1 MRKATLTTAAF
12 CLGLAGLFC
21 SPVQAHYPWLNT
33 DGYCRHLGELPK
45 ITVGF
50 GHRYPLGR
58 FLQQEDLAGMTL
70 LDPAG
75 RVMSLISEN
84 AIEFEPEEGLK
95 EPGVYTVAAQ
105 RKAGFYTKTTE
116 GGKRQS
122 KEGLS
127 NVLKCSRSHM
137 GMKALLTAGDKAGES
152 ALSKN
157 PVGHPLEIIPQAN
170 PAALKAGE
178 YFPVQVLLRGQPYQG
193 KVFAT
198 YMGFSTDKDV
208 FAYAAKTDRDGMGR
222 IRILQ
227 PGIWL
232 IKAEY
237 EEPYADQTVCDVES
251 FSATL
256 TLEVK

>member
-1 MRKATLTTAAF
+1 MRKATFTTAAF

-21 SPVQAHYPWLNT
+21 SPAQAHYPWLNT
-33 DGYCRHLGELPK
+33 DGYSRHLGELPK

-58 FLQQEDLAGMTL
+58 FLQQKDLEGLTL

-75 RVMSLISEN
+75 RAIPLTSEN
-84 AIEFEPEEGLK
+84 SFEFEPEEGLK
-95 EPGVYTVAAQ
+95 KPGVYTVAAQ

-137 GMKALLTAGDKAGES
+137 GMKALLTAEDKVGE
-152 ALSKN
+152 LN
-157 PVGHPLEIIPQAN
+157 TTPVGHPLEIVPQAN
-170 PAALKAGE
+170 PAALKAGD
-178 YFPVQVLLRGQPYQG
+178 YFPVQVLLRGKPYQG

-198 YMGFSTDKDV
+198 YMGFSTEKDV
-208 FAYAAKTDRDGMGR
+208 FVYAAKTDRDGMGR

-237 EEPYADQTVCDVES
+237 EEPYSDQKVCDVES